1 MRIGETANDEA
12 AAFGKPLDGIRIL
25 AIEQMQALPWGTQ
38 MLARLGAE
46 VVKVEHPTV
55 GESARAGLP
64 AVLDPDGRKVG
75 GLFIRN
81 NLGKKSVGIDLK
93 KGREL
98 ILDMAGKYDVVCE
111 NFKAGGMDKMGLG
124 FKDFSERYPHL
135 IYASVSGFGNT
146 VSTAYDGWP
155 AYAGV
160 AESMSG
166 IYEFS
171 RHEGD
176 IPKIS
181 PVGALGDIGS
191 SVFATIGIL
200 AALRHRDRT
209 GLGQYI
215 DIAMYDCM
223 VALTDIV
230 TNTYSLGVEPKHGA
244 TPGLIMT
251 AFKAKDGWFMIQ
263 VGREHQFPAFAKVI
277 GKEEWIGDP
286 AFDRSKWM
294 DITETVVR
302 DAVEAWAADK
312 TKRECAFLFATAG
325 VATAPIHG
333 PQDIINDEHVAKRH
347 MLVEVPRVDGVDA
360 PALVPGN
367 PIKMSRMQEG
377 PEARMPWLGEHTD
390 AILRSDLDLSD
401 DQLALLRADGV
412 IA

>member
-401 DQLALLRADGV
+401 DQLAVLRADGV

>member
-1 MRIGETANDEA
+1 MRIGDTANDDA
-12 AAFGKPLDGIRIL
+12 ARYGKPLDGVRIL

-46 VVKVEHPTV
+46 VVKVEHPTA
-55 GESARAGLP
+55 GESGRGALP
-64 AVLDPDGRKVG
+64 AVLDPEGRKVG

-124 FKDFSERYPHL
+124 YKDFSARYPHL
-135 IYASVSGFGNT
+135 IYVSVSGFGNT
-146 VSTAYDGWP
+146 VSTPYDGWP

-171 RHEGD
+171 RHEGE

-200 AALRHRDRT
+200 AALRQRDRT
-209 GLGQYI
+209 GVGQYL
-215 DIAMYDCM
+215 DIAMYDCL

-230 TNTYSLGVEPKHGA
+230 TNTHSLGVEPKHGA

-251 AFKAKDGWFMIQ
+251 AFKASDGYFMIQ

-294 DITETVVR
+294 DITETVIR
-302 DAVEAWAADK
+302 TEVEKWAADK
-312 TKRECAFLFATAG
+312 TKRECAFLFANAG
-325 VATAPIHG
+325 VATAPVHAA
-333 PQDIINDEHVAKRH
+333 QDVIDDEHVAKRH
-347 MLVEVPRVDGVDA
+347 MLVEVPRVDGVDT
-360 PALVPGN
+360 PVLVPGN
-367 PIKMSRMQEG
+367 PIKMSGMQEG
-377 PEARMPWLGEHTD
+377 PEARMPWLGEHTTEILQADLGLDD
-390 AILRSDLDLSD
+390 AR
-401 DQLALLRADGV
+401 LAQLRADGV

>member
-1 MRIGETANDEA
+1 MRIGDTANDDA
-12 AAFGKPLDGIRIL
+12 GRYGKPLDGVRIL

-46 VVKVEHPTV
+46 VVKIEHPTA
-55 GESARAGLP
+55 GESARGGLP
-64 AVLDPDGRKVG
+64 AVLDPEGRKVG

-124 FKDFSERYPHL
+124 YKDFAERYPHL
-135 IYASVSGFGNT
+135 IYVSVSGFGNT
-146 VSTAYDGWP
+146 VSTPYDGWP

-171 RHEGD
+171 RHEGE

-209 GLGQYI
+209 GVGQYL

-251 AFKAKDGWFMIQ
+251 AFKASDGYFMIQ

-286 AFDRSKWM
+286 AFDRSMWM
-294 DITETVVR
+294 DITETVIR
-302 DAVEAWAADK
+302 TEVEKWAADK
-312 TKRECAFLFATAG
+312 TKRECAFLFANAG
-325 VATAPIHG
+325 VATAPVHA
-333 PQDIINDEHVAKRH
+333 PLDIINDEHVAKRN
-347 MLVEVPRVDGVDA
+347 MLVEVPRVDGVDT
-360 PALVPGN
+360 PVLVPGN
-367 PIKMSRMQEG
+367 PIKMSGMQEG
-377 PEARMPWLGEHTD
+377 PETRMPWLGEHTD
-390 AILRSDLDLSD
+390 EILKADLALSD
-401 DQLALLRADGV
+401 DRLAQLRADG
-412 IA
+412 IIG